1 MHLFFRRL
9 FQTLKDFLFPPVCS
23 ACNSLL
29 PYPLK
34 YVCPACE
41 INFVASYTAHGV
53 VIPKMQYLKENYNLQ
68 EAFALYPFSKDG
80 SIEKML
86 YALKYREQKSVGV
99 FFGKKLAAYLAE
111 NLPPF
116 DGLIG
121 VPLHSH
127 RKNLRGYNQVDIIGQ
142 TVEELLSIPYYP
154 SVLRRVVS
162 TPPLS
167 QTTCDRR
174 IVLANAFAGCFGALP
189 PGGHF
194 LLMDDIFTTGATL
207 EACLNVLSSS
217 SHYRFSIATIAYRI

>member
-53 VIPKMQYLKENYNLQ
+53 VIPKMQYLKENYNLL

-86 YALKYREQKSVGV
+86 YALKYRGQKSVGV
-99 FFGKKLAAYLAE
+99 YFGKKLAAYLAK

-121 VPLHSH
+121 VALHSK
-127 RKNLRGYNQVDIIGQ
+127 RKK
-142 TVEELLSIPYYP
+142 
-154 SVLRRVVS
+154 
-162 TPPLS
+162 PP
-167 QTTCDRR
+167 R
-174 IVLANAFAGCFGALP
+174 I
-189 PGGHF
+189 
-194 LLMDDIFTTGATL
+194 
-207 EACLNVLSSS
+207 
-217 SHYRFSIATIAYRI
+217 